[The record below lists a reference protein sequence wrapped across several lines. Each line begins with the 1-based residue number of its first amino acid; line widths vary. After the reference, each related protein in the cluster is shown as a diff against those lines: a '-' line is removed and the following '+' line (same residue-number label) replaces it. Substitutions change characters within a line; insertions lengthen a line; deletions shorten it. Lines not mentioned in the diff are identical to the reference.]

1 MGGTA
6 RGLPCTREGSH
17 LLHDLREFRAE
28 LVEGPLLLEVLAA
41 LAPIVRAAVV
51 LLTPFPAVVVGPQS
65 PRRRH
70 APRGP
75 PPRDAQCP
83 RARRSGHRLPPSL
96 PPRPPPQRTH
106 PHAAHADGALRTARS
121 LSLSLRAQIRSAQS
135 DPEIFFA
142 AFPTLQSPSSK
153 FRHHPPQKQNQIW
166 RSSQKRSS
174 LRLTS
179 EHRDRGG
186 ESRRGVD
193 DRCWVPCRRR
203 CPAVA
208 MRGPKCPLPPH
219 VRPLVEQELDLRQ
232 QQLVR
237 YLRGG
242 GHPQPC
248 RP

>member
-1 MGGTA
+1 MRERKGRIKRWRQSIVVENEIRLCREIKRNVTAFPVGGTA

-96 PPRPPPQRTH
+96 PPRPPPKRTH

-153 FRHHPPQKQNQIW
+153 FRHHPPINRI
-166 RSSQKRSS
+166 RF
-174 LRLTS
+174 
-179 EHRDRGG
+179 G
-186 ESRRGVD
+186 
-193 DRCWVPCRRR
+193 
-203 CPAVA
+203 
-208 MRGPKCPLPPH
+208 
-219 VRPLVEQELDLRQ
+219 DLRKKD
-232 QQLVR
+232 R
-237 YLRGG
+237 A
-242 GHPQPC
+242 
-248 RP
+248 

>member
-1 MGGTA
+1 MRERKGRIKRWRQSIVVENEIRLCREIKRNVTAFPVGGTA

-121 LSLSLRAQIRSAQS
+121 LSLSLSSRP
-135 DPEIFFA
+135 DPPN
-142 AFPTLQSPSSK
+142 PTPRY
-153 FRHHPPQKQNQIW
+153 F
-166 RSSQKRSS
+166 S
-174 LRLTS
+174 LRFLLS
-179 EHRDRGG
+179 N
-186 ESRRGVD
+186 
-193 DRCWVPCRRR
+193 
-203 CPAVA
+203 
-208 MRGPKCPLPPH
+208 LPP
-219 VRPLVEQELDLRQ
+219 RNFDIILP
-232 QQLVR
+232 
-237 YLRGG
+237 
-242 GHPQPC
+242 
-248 RP
+248 

>member
-1 MGGTA
+1 MHSRRFSPASRPA
-6 RGLPCTREGSH
+6 RIPSGAR
-17 LLHDLREFRAE
+17 R
-28 LVEGPLLLEVLAA
+28 GP
-41 LAPIVRAAVV
+41 
-51 LLTPFPAVVVGPQS
+51 S
-65 PRRRH
+65 

-75 PPRDAQCP
+75 RRARAHSPRCCRLADPLPCCCRRPAISATTSRAAWASPPR
-83 RARRSGHRLPPSL
+83 RAVPASTPKRTSSPPLAPASSPSPAHPPSCRSCRRC
-96 PPRPPPQRTH
+96 P
-106 PHAAHADGALRTARS
+106 AHRALA
-121 LSLSLRAQIRSAQS
+121 LSLSLRAQIRPIRPRDIFRCVSYS
-135 DPEIFFA
+135 PISLLEIS
-142 AFPTLQSPSSK
+142 TSSS
-153 FRHHPPQKQNQIW
+153 HKQNQIW

-193 DRCWVPCRRR
+193 DRCRAPCRRRQGR

>member
-1 MGGTA
+1 VRERKGRIKRWRQSIVVENEIRLCREIKRNVTAFPVGGTA

-121 LSLSLRAQIRSAQS
+121 LSSRPDPPNPTPRYFSLRFLLS
-135 DPEIFFA
+135 
-142 AFPTLQSPSSK
+142 
-153 FRHHPPQKQNQIW
+153 N
-166 RSSQKRSS
+166 
-174 LRLTS
+174 
-179 EHRDRGG
+179 
-186 ESRRGVD
+186 
-193 DRCWVPCRRR
+193 
-203 CPAVA
+203 
-208 MRGPKCPLPPH
+208 LPPP
-219 VRPLVEQELDLRQ
+219 RNFDIILPINRIRFGDLRKKD
-232 QQLVR
+232 R
-237 YLRGG
+237 A
-242 GHPQPC
+242 
-248 RP
+248 